1 MSITKK
7 NAEIQAK
14 NIIKKVLEE
23 NKYFSEILK
32 GVKAKEDSIRYPN
45 AIALEILSENNPEIV
60 YPEWGFFVELLGSNN
75 AYHKS
80 IAISTIS
87 NLTVI
92 DKEKKFGAIFDLF
105 FKLIDDK
112 SVIVARKLCIYS
124 GKIAKAKPEFKTEI
138 TNVLLSINET
148 QHNPSRKDLIKGDII
163 ESFSEYFEDIKDKK
177 KILEFVMNQLSS
189 SSPSTVK
196 KAREFLS
203 KWGKFVK

>member
-7 NAEIQAK
+7 NAEIQAN
-14 NIIKKVLEE
+14 NIVKQVLEDNIYLSKVLEG
-23 NKYFSEILK
+23 I
-32 GVKAKEDSIRYPN
+32 KAKEDTIRYAN
-45 AIALEILSENNPEIV
+45 AIALEILSEKNPEII
-60 YPEWGFFVELLGSNN
+60 YSKWNFFVKLLKSKN

-87 NLTVI
+87 NLTQI
-92 DKEKKFGAIFDLF
+92 DRKKKFEEIFEQL

-112 SVIVARKLCIYS
+112 SVLVSRKLAIYA
-124 GKIAKAKPEFKTEI
+124 GRIAKAKPELITKI

-148 QHNPSRKDLIKGDII
+148 QHNTSRKDLIKGDIVV
-163 ESFSEYFEDIKDKK
+163 SLSEYFEEIKEKK
-177 KILEFVMNQLSS
+177 KILQFVQAQLNS

-203 KWGKFVK
+203 KWEK